1 MSTADRK
8 PTSLKYRIGKVKQIP
23 TVVKDEKSGL
33 ESIQIPSRENEPVYG
48 VTNFLNNYR
57 EEEKLGQ
64 GTFGEVFKGI
74 HLGTNRKVA
83 IKRILVRAEKDL
95 FPITAQREITILKRM
110 NHKNIVKLIEI
121 VYDESP
127 TPKTDT
133 NGPHPVGNY
142 NNNNTNP
149 PKLITGKHFFMILP
163 YMVSDL
169 TGLLHN
175 PRVQFDMGD
184 VKNIMLQLFEGIN
197 YIHCNKFLH
206 RDIKTANIL
215 IDHKGVVKIA
225 DFGLA
230 RNYFGSPPNL
240 KFPGGAGSGAKY
252 TSVVVTRWYRAPEIV
267 LGDRYYTTA
276 VDIWGIGCVFA
287 EFFEK
292 KPILQGQ
299 TDIDQGHV
307 IFKLMG
313 TPSME
318 EWALAYHLPGS
329 ELTKTNYKRT
339 LNDRFSRHL
348 NETGLDLLSKLLALD
363 PYKRITAMMAKRH
376 PFFTEEPL
384 PSSMIKLPN
393 EESHESDIKRYKNE
407 LNEAMTQRP
416 PSAPAGHNSTDNS
429 IRSVSG
435 TVFPKEGT
443 TPKVIRADLPK
454 PSIPVQ
460 PGPSRYNA
468 SVTVP
473 PTVPVPV
480 PSRSVPKQP
489 AGITLPKGPKNGAP
503 SGPHR
508 LPPNPR
514 GTFPSKYPVESRFG
528 PNTRITT
535 ESYNAG
541 KRYQS
546 RWDGGAEREK
556 GYRSKPYGSSN
567 ERGHYQSE
575 QIPSGPRPNS
585 YPNRYHNRD
594 YNQMHHTGSSHNT
607 YSEYKPHSSS
617 NTNNSYGIKRRYNR
631 TSDADTAQDPNQQNT
646 RANQSHTDAS
656 NSEDVKPKD
665 VADYY

>member
-1 MSTADRK
+1 MSTVNKK
-8 PTSLKYRIGKVKQIP
+8 PASLKYKIGKVKQIP
-23 TVVKDEKSGL
+23 TVVKDDKTGL
-33 ESIQIPSRENEPVYG
+33 EYIQVQSRENEKVYG
-48 VTNFLNNYR
+48 VTKFLNNYR

-127 TPKTDT
+127 TPKTDST
-133 NGPHPVGNY
+133 SPRPVGNY
-142 NNNNTNP
+142 HGNNTANQQ
-149 PKLITGKHFFMILP
+149 KLITGKHFFMILP

-175 PRVQFDMGD
+175 PRVEFGMAD
-184 VKNIMLQLFEGIN
+184 VKNIMLQLLEGIN

-230 RNYFGSPPNL
+230 RNYYGSPPNL
-240 KFPGGAGSGAKY
+240 KYPGGAGSGAKY

-267 LGDRYYTTA
+267 LGDRHYTTA

-313 TPSME
+313 TPSMD
-318 EWALAYHLPGS
+318 EWGLAYHLPGS
-329 ELTKTNYKRT
+329 ELTKTNYKST
-339 LNDRFSRHL
+339 LQERFSKAL

-363 PYKRITAMMAKRH
+363 PYKRLTAMKAKKH
-376 PFFTEEPL
+376 PFFFEEPL
-384 PSSMIKLPN
+384 PNAQLTLPN
-393 EESHESDIKRYKNE
+393 EECHESDIKRYKSEMNE
-407 LNEAMTQRP
+407 SMSQRP
-416 PSAPAGHNSTDNS
+416 PSAPTGHTSTDNS
-429 IRSVSG
+429 IRAVTG
-435 TVFPKEGT
+435 AAFPKE
-443 TPKVIRADLPK
+443 A
-454 PSIPVQ
+454 SIPKAPRPELIKSTIPAQ
-460 PGPSRYNA
+460 PSASRYNGA
-468 SVTVP
+468 ATQNIP
-473 PTVPVPV
+473 KEPVPTA
-480 PSRSVPKQP
+480 P
-489 AGITLPKGPKNGAP
+489 LPKGPKNSIP
-503 SGPHR
+503 TGPNK

-514 GTFPSKYPVESRFG
+514 DSYASKYPAESRFG
-528 PNTRITT
+528 VNTRITT

-541 KRYQS
+541 KRY
-546 RWDGGAEREK
+546 RNRGGWDAGRDSLTYNNNYAPPADRSHHPTLQRPSAPRGG
-556 GYRSKPYGSSN
+556 P
-567 ERGHYQSE
+567 
-575 QIPSGPRPNS
+575 
-585 YPNRYHNRD
+585 YPNRYQNQD
-594 YNQMHHTGSSHNT
+594 YNTSRNAGYNQYNQAGDRRSYRPGASENPGTISHGSSQST
-607 YSEYKPHSSS
+607 QKDSKSSHS
-617 NTNNSYGIKRRYNR
+617 NN
-631 TSDADTAQDPNQQNT
+631 
-646 RANQSHTDAS
+646 
-656 NSEDVKPKD
+656 VKPKD

>member
-1 MSTADRK
+1 MSTPERTPA
-8 PTSLKYRIGKVKQIP
+8 SLKYRIGKVKQVP
-23 TVVKDEKSGL
+23 TVVKDDKTGL
-33 ESIQIPSRENEPVYG
+33 EYIQVQSRDNENVYG
-48 VTNFLNNYR
+48 VTKFLNNYR

-121 VYDESP
+121 VHDESP
-127 TPKTDT
+127 TPKTD
-133 NGPHPVGNY
+133 GPSPRPVGNY
-142 NNNNTNP
+142 NNSNAANQ
-149 PKLITGKHFFMILP
+149 PKLISGKHFFMILP

-175 PRVQFDMGD
+175 PRVKFGMGD

-197 YIHCNKFLH
+197 YIHCSKFLH

-215 IDHKGVVKIA
+215 IDHKGIVKIA

-230 RNYFGSPPNL
+230 RNYYGSPPNV

-313 TPSME
+313 TPSMD
-318 EWALAYHLPGS
+318 EWGLAYHLPGS
-329 ELTKTNYKRT
+329 ELTKTNYKST
-339 LNDRFSRHL
+339 LKERFSPAL

-363 PYKRITAMMAKRH
+363 PYKRLTAMNAKKH
-376 PFFTEEPL
+376 DFFFEEPL
-384 PSSMIKLPN
+384 PSAELTLPN
-393 EESHESDIKRYKNE
+393 EECHESDIKRYKSE
-407 LNEAMTQRP
+407 LNESMSQKP
-416 PSAPAGHNSTDNS
+416 PSAPTGHSSTDNS
-429 IRSVSG
+429 IRSVTG
-435 TVFPKEGT
+435 TAFPREASI
-443 TPKVIRADLPK
+443 PKVPRLDPVK
-454 PSIPVQ
+454 PAVAVPVST
-460 PGPSRYNA
+460 SRYNA
-468 SVTVP
+468 SAT
-473 PTVPVPV
+473 
-480 PSRSVPKQP
+480 QP
-489 AGITLPKGPKNGAP
+489 MAKPAISASLLPKGPKGIKNGIP
-503 SGPHR
+503 TGPNK

-514 GTFPSKYPVESRFG
+514 DSYGSKYSTESRFG
-528 PNTRITT
+528 ATSRITT

-541 KRYQS
+541 SRYRGRGWGTSREGTSYSNNYAVPPDRSQS
-546 RWDGGAEREK
+546 SAPQRSWDSRGN
-556 GYRSKPYGSSN
+556 PYPNKYVSQDYN
-567 ERGHYQSE
+567 NTK
-575 QIPSGPRPNS
+575 PSGYGQYNHSGDQREYRPDHS
-585 YPNRYHNRD
+585 E
-594 YNQMHHTGSSHNT
+594 SSAT
-607 YSEYKPHSSS
+607 
-617 NTNNSYGIKRRYNR
+617 
-631 TSDADTAQDPNQQNT
+631 
-646 RANQSHTDAS
+646 ANQRNPQPTED
-656 NSEDVKPKD
+656 NSKATHPNNKPKD